1 MQLDSTC
8 NTIRQ
13 WERIAKELYANDL
26 ADIVHHESVPKSNG
40 EKEEVIVYQIFIRDV
55 LEPVKVRFW
64 YNTEFDKACFKIS
77 QQGMDLLLQ
86 STTVMSLMFKLGQTV
101 NKNGH
106 GINMDDLEALM
117 KKATVKLTGK
127 EEKFEITG

>member
-13 WERIAKELYANDL
+13 WERIAKELYDNDL
-26 ADIVHHESVPKSNG
+26 ADIVHRESVPKENG
-40 EKEEVIVYQIFIRDV
+40 EKEEVIVYHIFIKDV
-55 LEPVKVRFW
+55 LEPVNVRFW

-86 STTVMSLMFKLGQTV
+86 STTVMSLMFKLGQRV
-101 NKNGH
+101 NKNGQ
-106 GINMDDLEALM
+106 GIHMDELEALM
-117 KKATVKLTGK
+117 RKATVKLTGK
-127 EEKFEITG
+127 DEKFEITS